1 MDVRTVVQFAAFTRV
16 LTLVLQAVFNALIPD
31 HAADAF
37 SPPRVEE
44 GGALDGVVEALLGG
58 LSRWDAEHFLF
69 IAERGYVFE
78 HNHAFFPL
86 LPLGL
91 RATAGVLRPLA
102 GWLSLRGRLLLA
114 VAVLNSGLFVLS
126 AAALY
131 GLGRAVLRDRRLALL
146 SSLLFCLTP
155 ANVFLAAG
163 YSEALFSALTFA
175 GLGAL
180 EGGAPLRASLLLSLA
195 TACRAN
201 GLANT
206 GFLVYLPLRWG
217 LAQAGGVCRG
227 AGGLGRGLRLVGV
240 GLRFL
245 LTAAV
250 GCVLVALPFAV
261 FQLYGYR
268 TFCTPSLL
276 PEEVPPALLALA
288 RVKGY
293 RVPDAT
299 QPPPPWCHA
308 RPPLLYSYIQDAYWD
323 VGFLRYFQLRQT
335 PNFLLALPVAL
346 LVAMAAWTY
355 AAASPA
361 LCLRLGL
368 WGERLMGG
376 AGKPASGFLNPRVFV
391 YVVHAG
397 VLLAFGFFC
406 MHVQVLT
413 RFLASSSPVL
423 YWFSAHLLLHHEPL
437 LQEEQQQ
444 EQQQDELQEEQ
455 QQDELQEEQ
464 QQEQKQKEQGSSLH
478 LPRVVWGGLSHNP
491 VTHLLL
497 QWRCCSTLS
506 RWLLGYFTSYW
517 LLGLALH
524 CNFLPWT

>member
-16 LTLVLQAVFNALIPD
+16 LTLVLQAVFNVLIPD

-91 RATAGVLRPLA
+91 RATAG
-102 GWLSLRGRLLLA
+102 
-114 VAVLNSGLFVLS
+114 GLFVLS

-146 SSLLFCLTP
+146 SSLLFFCLTP

-175 GLGAL
+175 GLGRWR
-180 EGGAPLRASLLLSLA
+180 GPRCGP
-195 TACRAN
+195 ACCSPGHRLP
-201 GLANT
+201 GQRP
-206 GFLVYLPLRWG
+206 GEHRFLVYLPLRWG
-217 LAQAGGVCRG
+217 LAQAGGLQGC
-227 AGGLGRGLRLVGV
+227 AGGWAG
-240 GLRFL
+240 
-245 LTAAV
+245 
-250 GCVLVALPFAV
+250 GCVWWASAYASCSRRLWAASSSRSPSPCSS
-261 FQLYGYR
+261 
-268 TFCTPSLL
+268 CTATAPSAPSLL

-308 RPPLLYSYIQDAYWD
+308 RPP
-323 VGFLRYFQLRQT
+323 
-335 PNFLLALPVAL
+335 AL
-346 LVAMAAWTY
+346 LLHPGRVLGCGL
-355 AAASPA
+355 PA
-361 LCLRLGL
+361 LLPAQTDPQLPAGPACGPAGRHGSLDIRRRQPRPVSAPGAV
-368 WGERLMGG
+368 GERLMG

-444 EQQQDELQEEQ
+444 EEQQQDELQEEQQEEQQQDELQEEQ

-464 QQEQKQKEQGSSLH
+464 QQEQKQTEQGSFVH

-497 QWRCCSTLS
+497 QWRRCSTLS